1 VPRTK
6 TMRLLA
12 DLRRAREHQFTRRML
27 GLGALSFCLLLV
39 AGGGAIFTANRAA
52 DAESLVVHTMQVR
65 RNARTVLVELLNAE
79 TAHRGFLLTADER
92 YLEPY
97 LPAQASLNAEID
109 GLRKVTSDNPAQQ
122 DRLRSL
128 KALADAKMGE
138 LQRSVVLMRQGQ
150 RAEALAIV
158 TSGRGREL
166 MDSLRID
173 LDAIFAQE
181 TRLLTMRQANAAAL
195 RGWVL
200 GLIGLCLFTAM
211 GLALILAR
219 STLHHVERLEAE
231 AKLRRDT
238 EATLRQSQKLEA
250 VGQLTGGIAHDF
262 NNLLTIVVG
271 NLDTMRRRLQAD
283 TGQLSAILA
292 QPLDLAMQGC
302 RSAAQLTHRL
312 LAFSRQQALQPR
324 RLDINR
330 LVSGMSDLLRRTLGE
345 TINLETVLAGGLWPT
360 FVDANQLENALI
372 NCGINARD
380 AMPNG
385 GHLTIETANAY
396 LDDAYARRF
405 GDVAA
410 GQYVLLSVTDTGT
423 GIPADVLE
431 HVFEPFFTTKTAGE
445 GSGLGLAMV
454 HGFVK
459 QSGGHIRVYSELGL
473 GTTVKVYLPRHTQT
487 EEMAAV
493 PAERPPNADGPLLAR
508 SAETILVVEDND
520 GVRDYAAS
528 ALAELGYR
536 VLEASDAATA
546 LKIIDA
552 SPQVGLLFTDVV
564 LPGGVSGR
572 VLADKVRDKLPHMP
586 VLFTTGYTQNA
597 IVHHGRLDPNVH
609 LLSKPYTQQ
618 ELARKVRELLGKPD

>member
-1 VPRTK
+1 VPRTR
-6 TMRLLA
+6 TMQLLA
-12 DLRRAREHQFTRRML
+12 DLSRARDHQFTRRML

-39 AGGGAIFTANRAA
+39 AGGGALFTAKRATE
-52 DAESLVVHTMQVR
+52 AEALVVHTMQVR
-65 RNARTVLVELLNAE
+65 KSSRTVLIGLLNAE
-79 TAHRGFLLTADER
+79 TAQRGFLLTGDEK

-97 LPAQASLNAEID
+97 LEARASLHSEIE
-109 GLRKVTSDNPAQQ
+109 GLRKLTSDNSVQQ

-128 KALADAKMGE
+128 KALIDGKMDE
-138 LQRSVVLMRQGQ
+138 LHGTVVLIRQGQ
-150 RAEALAIV
+150 RAEALDRV
-158 TSGRGREL
+158 MSGRGKEL
-166 MDSLRID
+166 MDNIRAD
-173 LDAIFAQE
+173 LDAIYAEE
-181 TRLLTMRQANAAAL
+181 TRLLAMRQASAVAFSN
-195 RGWVL
+195 WVL

-231 AKLRRDT
+231 AKLRRET

-262 NNLLTIVVG
+262 NNLLTIIVG
-271 NLDTMRRRLQAD
+271 NLDTMRRRLQDDAS
-283 TGQLSAILA
+283 QLSATLA
-292 QPLDLAMQGC
+292 KPLNLAVQGS
-302 RSAAQLTHRL
+302 RSAARLTHRL
-312 LAFSRQQALQPR
+312 LAFSRQQALEPK

-330 LVSGMSDLLRRTLGE
+330 LVAGMSDLLRRTLGE
-345 TINLETVLAGGLWPT
+345 AINVEAVLAGGLWPT

-372 NCGINARD
+372 NLGVNARD

-405 GDVAA
+405 SDVAA

-423 GIPADVLE
+423 GIAADVLE
-431 HVFEPFFTTKTAGE
+431 HVFEPFFTTKTARE

-459 QSGGHIRVYSELGL
+459 QSGGHIRIYSEVGQ
-473 GTTVKVYLPRHTQT
+473 GTTVKVYLPRYTQT

-493 PAERPPNADGPLLAR
+493 PAETPPSEDGTLLAQ
-508 SAETILVVEDND
+508 SAATILVVEDND
-520 GVRDYAAS
+520 GVREYAAS
-528 ALAELGYR
+528 ALGELGYR
-536 VLEASDAATA
+536 VLEATDGPNA
-546 LKIIDA
+546 LKMIDA
-552 SPQVGLLFTDVV
+552 SPHVDLLFTDVV
-564 LPGGVSGR
+564 LPNGVNGR
-572 VLADKVRDKLPHMP
+572 VLADRVRDKLPHVP

-597 IVHHGRLDPNVH
+597 IVHHGRLDAHVH

-618 ELARKVRELLGKPD
+618 ELARKVHELLGKQG